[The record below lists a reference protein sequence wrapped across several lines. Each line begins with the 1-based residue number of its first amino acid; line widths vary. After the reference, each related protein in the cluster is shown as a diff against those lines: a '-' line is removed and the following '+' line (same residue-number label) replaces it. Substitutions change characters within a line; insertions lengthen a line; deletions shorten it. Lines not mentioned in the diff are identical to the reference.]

1 MAVTVLSR
9 TLWIGHISKQTTEEE
24 LQQELNR
31 HGEATVM
38 VRALSLMCSSSSCNP
53 LDVICKTF
61 TDVQCCHS
69 VLMSDFNKSFTEV
82 SNVYS
87 S

>member
-1 MAVTVLSR
+1 MCGWHEHFVDKYCSVVAVTVLSR

-24 LQQELNR
+24 LQQELNK

-38 VRALSLMCSSSSCNP
+38 VRALSLMCSSSSCNNM
-53 LDVICKTF
+53 
-61 TDVQCCHS
+61 Q
-69 VLMSDFNKSFTEV
+69 N
-82 SNVYS
+82 S